1 MWSLN
6 FDQIW
11 INKWKNEPKT
21 ITGKTFYIFYALLS
35 INFVENFISFGIA
48 KSRMYRMCNCVNVC
62 KCVNIA
68 QQTCRCTILGNSH
81 TFT

>member
-21 ITGKTFYIFYALLS
+21 ITGKTLYIFYALLS
-35 INFVENFISFGIA
+35 INFAENLEIQFWYSEEQHV
-48 KSRMYRMCNCVNVC
+48 S
-62 KCVNIA
+62 
-68 QQTCRCTILGNSH
+68 CTWYV
-81 TFT
+81 TA